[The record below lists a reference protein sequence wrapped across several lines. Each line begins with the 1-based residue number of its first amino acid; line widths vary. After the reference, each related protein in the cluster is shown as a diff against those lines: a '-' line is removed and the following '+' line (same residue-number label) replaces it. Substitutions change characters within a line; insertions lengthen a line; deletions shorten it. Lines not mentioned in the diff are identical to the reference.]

1 VTETLALR
9 RAGPSDAATLA
20 RIHHQVW
27 VESYAL
33 IAPPEAVAAL
43 TEARRLE
50 GWTALLQA
58 DDPTTLIAH
67 DGDLAVGL
75 VCYGAPGDPV
85 FGVRG
90 EVRHLYLLPDHRGRG
105 HGLRLLTAALM
116 ELRDRGYSGGALAV
130 VEENTRARAFY
141 QRAGGEEILAFT
153 DRGPLWR
160 SRNRLITWTF

>member
-1 VTETLALR
+1 MTETLALR

-67 DGDLAVGL
+67 DGDLASFHDADDAGL
-75 VCYGAPGDPV
+75 VAHVGK
-85 FGVRG
+85 
-90 EVRHLYLLPDHRGRG
+90 
-105 HGLRLLTAALM
+105 
-116 ELRDRGYSGGALAV
+116 LAS
-130 VEENTRARAFY
+130 E
-141 QRAGGEEILAFT
+141 G
-153 DRGPLWR
+153 
-160 SRNRLITWTF
+160 